1 MSQAKTTQ
9 VDLQENE
16 KATIDIS
23 GAYNL
28 VDGETYYVVV
38 WSPYFPNN
46 YDWNWF
52 HNDPIP
58 FTVDNS
64 VIFDPEYI
72 LGDVNGD
79 QIVDVDDVT
88 ALIGIVLNGGAF
100 NPAGDLFED
109 GAIDIEDVTALLNRV
124 LNGGN

>member
-1 MSQAKTTQ
+1 M
-9 VDLQENE
+9 DLQENE
-16 KATIDIS
+16 TATIDIS
-23 GAYNL
+23 GSYYL
-28 VDGETYYVVV
+28 TEGTQYYVVV

-52 HNDPIP
+52 FNDPIP